1 MGIAEAE
8 AGRQGP
14 AGWGEKMILSLRVSL
29 ATAERVAAGA
39 AEVDWRSERGRAER
53 PRARSRE
60 KDSGRSKSVNSAG
73 FVFQKAFA
81 IHSNLLW
88 DYYSY
93 YREIKSWLNHRPA
106 GGMETEEIT
115 ERQIK

>member
-14 AGWGEKMILSLRVSL
+14 AGWGEKMVLSLGVGL
-29 ATAERVAAGA
+29 ATAERVAAGK
-39 AEVDWRSERGRAER
+39 AEVDWRSERGHAGR

-60 KDSGRSKSVNSAG
+60 KDSGRSKSVNSGG

-88 DYYSY
+88 DYYCLMLQ
-93 YREIKSWLNHRPA
+93 RNQVLVKSSSCRYNWKILL
-106 GGMETEEIT
+106 
-115 ERQIK
+115 